1 MLDQALRKA
10 KWRQRLMMV
19 LIAVIV
25 LLVLA
30 PLGYGAFNQL
40 SSRQTSALYQEL
52 ADYHNVA
59 EPNVSVA
66 SEMLDNNS
74 SLGGNVVT
82 KEYKEIDGYVV
93 PWGTYTSHYSFYH
106 YQMDESFVQTVSNR
120 LDQNIAKQQFQ
131 NSTLQK
137 VARFYRTTQGLPNE
151 AQKLD
156 QLPNHVGEIAV
167 TFKRPLTY
175 AELKQWLPK
184 QVNLTWGYLF
194 NDTNRSGAG
203 DETNIAENPIGMD
216 LRYDTTPNSQLKTWR
231 QALTRYWG
239 KAPRTSAM
247 TRTLKASAKTLQ
259 FRGVILT
266 GTTEQLAKVAGASN
280 VAGTSVGVTVAR
292 VPYIKPIK

>member
-93 PWGTYTSHYSFYH
+93 PWGTYTSHYSFYRH
-106 YQMDESFVQTVSNR
+106 QMDESFVQTVSNR
-120 LDQNIAKQQFQ
+120 LDQNTAKQQFQ

-137 VARFYRTTQGLPNE
+137 VARFYRTTQNLPNE
-151 AQKLD
+151 AKTLD

-167 TFKRPLTY
+167 TFKRPMAY
-175 AELKQWLPK
+175 GELKQWLPK
-184 QVNLTWGYLF
+184 EVNLTWGYLF

-216 LRYDTTPNSQLKTWR
+216 LRYDTTPSSQLKTWR
-231 QALTRYWG
+231 QALTRYWN
-239 KAPRTSAM
+239 KAPRTSVM
-247 TRTLKASAKTLQ
+247 TRTLKASARTLQ

-292 VPYIKPIK
+292 VPYIKPVK

>member
-59 EPNVSVA
+59 EPNVIVA

-93 PWGTYTSHYSFYH
+93 PWGTYISHYSFYRH
-106 YQMDESFVQTVSNR
+106 QMDESFVQTVSNR
-120 LDQNIAKQQFQ
+120 LDQNTAKQQFQ

-151 AQKLD
+151 AQTLD
-156 QLPNHVGEIAV
+156 QMPNHVGEIAV

-184 QVNLTWGYLF
+184 EVNMTWGYLF

-216 LRYDTTPNSQLKTWR
+216 LRYDNTPSSQLKAWR

-239 KAPRTSAM
+239 QAPRTSTM
-247 TRTLKASAKTLQ
+247 THTLKASAKTLQ

-292 VPYIKPIK
+292 VPYIKPVK

>member
-1 MLDQALRKA
+1 MLDQALHKA
-10 KWRQRLMMV
+10 KWRQRLMMI

-59 EPNVSVA
+59 EPNVTVA

-74 SLGGNVVT
+74 SLRGNVIT

-93 PWGTYTSHYSFYH
+93 PWGTYTSHYSFH
-106 YQMDESFVQTVSNR
+106 RHQMDESFVQTVSNR
-120 LDQNIAKQQFQ
+120 LDQNTAKQQFQ

-151 AQKLD
+151 AKTLD

-167 TFKRPLTY
+167 TFKRPMTFG
-175 AELKQWLPK
+175 ELKQWLPK

-203 DETNIAENPIGMD
+203 DETNIAETPIGMD
-216 LRYDTTPNSQLKTWR
+216 LRYNTTPNSQLKTWR

-239 KAPRTSAM
+239 KAPRTSTM
-247 TRTLKASAKTLQ
+247 TRTLKAAANQLQ

-266 GTTEQLAKVAGASN
+266 GTTEQLAKVAGAAN
-280 VAGTSVGVTVAR
+280 VAGTSVGVTVTR
-292 VPYIKPIK
+292 MPYIKPVK